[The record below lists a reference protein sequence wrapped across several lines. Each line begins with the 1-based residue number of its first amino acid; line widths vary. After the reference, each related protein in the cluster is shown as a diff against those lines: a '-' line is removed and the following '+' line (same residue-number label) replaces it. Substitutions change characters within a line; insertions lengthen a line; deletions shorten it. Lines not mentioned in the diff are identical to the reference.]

1 MHCILIMG
9 VILALANMSLYLTNN
24 TAYCVLDLAYN
35 CAIESGKKSFP
46 RCGGDFQLFKP
57 VLHSVKEM
65 LAVIATCS

>member
-35 CAIESGKKSFP
+35 CAIESGKKSHFL
-46 RCGGDFQLFKP
+46 G
-57 VLHSVKEM
+57 VV
-65 LAVIATCS
+65 VIFSYLNQFYTL